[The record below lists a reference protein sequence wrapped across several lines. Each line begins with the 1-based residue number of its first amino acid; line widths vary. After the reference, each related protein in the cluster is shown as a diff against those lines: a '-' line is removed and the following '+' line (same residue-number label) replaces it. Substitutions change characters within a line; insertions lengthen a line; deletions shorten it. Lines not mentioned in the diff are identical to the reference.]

1 MEMEKLPVMES
12 FYTVQ
17 GEGAH
22 TGKAAYFIRLAG
34 CDVGCTWCDVK
45 ESWAV
50 QNDQWMEIDTIVS
63 DTIKY
68 PSNLVVI
75 TGGEPCMY
83 NLVRL
88 LDNLK
93 THGRKVHLETSGAY
107 PLQGEVDWICVSPKK
122 FKPALPEM
130 IQMADELKFVINH
143 PSDLKWAEDLSLTA
157 KPSCQFYLQPE
168 FGKSNKMMGLIVDYV
183 KSNPQ
188 WRISLQTHKF
198 LGIP

>member
-1 MEMEKLPVMES
+1 MEKLPLMES

-45 ESWAV
+45 ESWEVAD
-50 QNDQWMEIDTIVS
+50 DQWMEIETIVS
-63 DTIKY
+63 NTIKH
-68 PSNLVVI
+68 PSSMVVI

-83 NLVRL
+83 DLVRL

-93 THGRKVHLETSGAY
+93 TNGRKVHLETSGAY
-107 PLQGEVDWICVSPKK
+107 HLKGQADWVCVSPKK

-130 IQMADELKFVINH
+130 IQLADELKFVINH
-143 PSDLKWAEDLSLTA
+143 PSDFTWAEGLSMSA
-157 KPSCQFYLQPE
+157 KPGCLLYLQPE
-168 FGKSNKMMGLIVDYV
+168 HSKSNKMMGLIVDYI